1 MGGLAAVLPALVLR
15 VAAVR
20 RRVVRAVAPVLLPAV
35 PAVLCVPVVAT
46 VAVAAVLAAVVLSAV
61 VVLHVRRAHRHRVH
75 ARLLHLHACRSE
87 DLDVARAHDLV
98 SACIRTYVSTQ
109 RAHVREHAATTQRG
123 ACHVD

>member
-20 RRVVRAVAPVLLPAV
+20 RRVVRPVAPVLLLPAV
-35 PAVLCVPVVAT
+35 PAMLLCMPAVAAVAA
-46 VAVAAVLAAVVLSAV
+46 VAVAAVLTAVVRAV

-75 ARLLHLHACRSE
+75 ARLLHLHACRPE

-98 SACIRTYVSTQ
+98 STRL
-109 RAHVREHAATTQRG
+109 REHAASTQRG

>member
-15 VAAVR
+15 VASVR
-20 RRVVRAVAPVLLPAV
+20 RRVVRPVAPVLLLPAV
-35 PAVLCVPVVAT
+35 PAMLLCMP
-46 VAVAAVLAAVVLSAV
+46 AVAAVAVPAVLTAVVRAV

-75 ARLLHLHACRSE
+75 ARLLHLHACRPE

-98 SACIRTYVSTQ
+98 STRL
-109 RAHVREHAATTQRG
+109 REHAASTQRG